1 MWFEAGSN
9 WPNCMKTVFL
19 SRHSGRF
26 SRWYTE
32 HRGGPTI
39 TIHCVRGIQ
48 RALHNEVRVKMNELN
63 LPNSASLI
71 FHNWWPAPPPAP
83 AIATQLWTVKTR
95 TSPDFAK
102 PLAAGA
108 GPLVNYFFRPA
119 QFGLRDWGFGFNII
133 HTNIIHL
140 RYFPPVWPQLGRC
153 AGAGAGWARDQHLGR
168 GDYVHFG
175 QICLG

>member
-19 SRHSGRF
+19 SRHSGEIF
-26 SRWYTE
+26 SLIHRKPRRTE
-32 HRGGPTI
+32 DQPSTVFGAFSEHYIMKSEWT
-39 TIHCVRGIQ
+39 
-48 RALHNEVRVKMNELN
+48 VKMNELN

-71 FHNWWPAPPPAP
+71 FHNWRPVPPPAA

-95 TSPDFAK
+95 TSPDFSK

-108 GPLVNYFFRPA
+108 GSWVNYFFRPA

-140 RYFPPVWPQLGRC
+140 RYF
-153 AGAGAGWARDQHLGR
+153 
-168 GDYVHFG
+168 
-175 QICLG
+175 